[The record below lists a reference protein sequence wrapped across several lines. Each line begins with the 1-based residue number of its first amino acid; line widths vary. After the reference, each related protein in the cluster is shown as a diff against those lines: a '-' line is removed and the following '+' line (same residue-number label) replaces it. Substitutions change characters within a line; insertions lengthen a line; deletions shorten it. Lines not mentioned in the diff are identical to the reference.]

1 MLTIKEKY
9 MLEKREILD
18 LELFEGAGVKH
29 DQIALISAA
38 TDAIVA
44 CNDWAERQK
53 VAVASLLASCVTIDS
68 DILGGDV
75 DFDDSAW
82 QDTVSRLVA
91 AGVVDA
97 SAYYEEIDSSCLFDE
112 DSDPTTISRT
122 KLESILSSA
131 EEYKRQQSIVPE
143 GDDESEDYS
152 DDFLE
157 LLADSRGDDIVE
169 SRDYTSGDEESNG
182 EDDLDDDQQN
192 DVVIIDGVEF

>member
-44 CNDWAERQK
+44 CSDWAERQK

-75 DFDDSAW
+75 DFDDVAPHCSAI
-82 QDTVSRLVA
+82 TPVPGGVGPMTIAMLIHNCLVSH
-91 AGVVDA
+91 D
-97 SAYYEEIDSSCLFDE
+97 LF
-112 DSDPTTISRT
+112 
-122 KLESILSSA
+122 
-131 EEYKRQQSIVPE
+131 
-143 GDDESEDYS
+143 
-152 DDFLE
+152 
-157 LLADSRGDDIVE
+157 
-169 SRDYTSGDEESNG
+169 
-182 EDDLDDDQQN
+182 
-192 DVVIIDGVEF
+192 